1 MLEGTL
7 KWKEMTRTDRRQ
19 GCPPEHWVVLGITAP
34 CQAMGAAG
42 EVGGLHQAR
51 LLAVPELP
59 KMILRKSTLGM
70 GVGAVQLPE
79 DFSHILQTPHWIP
92 PHRLWKT

>member
-42 EVGGLHQAR
+42 GGVAYIKQGFWLCLSSQR
-51 LLAVPELP
+51 
-59 KMILRKSTLGM
+59 
-70 GVGAVQLPE
+70 
-79 DFSHILQTPHWIP
+79 
-92 PHRLWKT
+92 

>member
-42 EVGGLHQAR
+42 GGGWLTSSKAFGC
-51 LLAVPELP
+51 A
-59 KMILRKSTLGM
+59 
-70 GVGAVQLPE
+70 
-79 DFSHILQTPHWIP
+79 
-92 PHRLWKT
+92 

>member
-42 EVGGLHQAR
+42 GWWWLTSSKAFGCA
-51 LLAVPELP
+51 
-59 KMILRKSTLGM
+59 
-70 GVGAVQLPE
+70 
-79 DFSHILQTPHWIP
+79 
-92 PHRLWKT
+92 